1 MEGHK
6 KQSALKIFAQNI
18 FLPERNHRMTNTL
31 AADYNS
37 DEAIASGILSQ
48 VIRDNKVILGGAS
61 MGKGLRKVARYV
73 IQSHLTKTRPDYFEY
88 SGAADLNEGIKA
100 DPVEE
105 SFYIFDLGVVVSQF
119 YQWRK
124 NFPRVEPFYALK
136 CNPDPVIIRS
146 LAILGANF
154 DCASRSEIRL
164 VQEITKALPRKPEI
178 IYANPCK
185 ARAHLIEAVCKGVTM
200 VTFDNESEIAKCA
213 GISKR
218 IKLIMRIVTDD
229 RGSQCRLSSKVCS

>member
-1 MEGHK
+1 
-6 KQSALKIFAQNI
+6 
-18 FLPERNHRMTNTL
+18 MTNTTT
-31 AADYNS
+31 AS
-37 DEAIASGILSQ
+37 DHFDETIASGILSQ
-48 VIRDNKVILGGAS
+48 VIRENKVILGGAS

-73 IQSHLTKTRPDYFEY
+73 IQSHLGKTRPEY
-88 SGAADLNEGIKA
+88 YEYAGAADLNENIRS
-100 DPVEE
+100 DPAEE
-105 SFYIFDLGVVVSQF
+105 SFYIFDIGVVVSQF

-154 DCASRSEIRL
+154 DCASRTEIRL
-164 VQEITKALPRKPEI
+164 VQELTKDLPRKPEI

-185 ARAHLIEAVCKGVTM
+185 ARVHIIEAVCKGVTT

-213 GISKR
+213 GISKK

-229 RGSQCRLSSKVCS
+229 RGSQCRLSSKVCSRT